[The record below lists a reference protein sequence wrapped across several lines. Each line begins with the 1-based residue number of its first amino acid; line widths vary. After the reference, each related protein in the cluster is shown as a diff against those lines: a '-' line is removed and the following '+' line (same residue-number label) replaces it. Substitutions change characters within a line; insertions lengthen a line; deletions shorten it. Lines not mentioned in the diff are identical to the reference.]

1 MDFKNILIRKKEE
14 GIAWL
19 MVNRPE
25 KRNTLD
31 IATRREII
39 RAYEDIKED
48 LSIRVL
54 IISGVGGKVF
64 SSGSDV
70 TELLEFNPIEME
82 DFLATKAQSVYTRFE
97 QLDKPVIAMID
108 GFCLG
113 SGLELAMAADIRI
126 ASTLSRFGLP
136 EVNVGVIPG
145 GGGTQR
151 LARLVGMG
159 MAKKMIFTGEIIDAE
174 TAFRIGLVDEVVL
187 PEKLEETT
195 LSIANKISQ
204 KSPLTI
210 KWAKRAINNS
220 QETSLAMGLAYE
232 ALVESFIIS
241 SFDAKEGMRAFM
253 EKRSPQYRGR

>member
-1 MDFKNILIRKKEE
+1 MDFKNILIRKEE

-31 IATRREII
+31 IATRREIVK
-39 RAYEDIKED
+39 AYEEIRDDLFIK
-48 LSIRVL
+48 VL

-64 SSGSDV
+64 ISGSDV
-70 TELLEFNPIEME
+70 TELLEFNPVEME
-82 DFLATKAQSVYTRFE
+82 DFLATKAQQVYTKFE
-97 QLDKPVIAMID
+97 HLDKPVIAMID

-113 SGLELAMAADIRI
+113 SGLELAMAADIRVS
-126 ASTLSRFGLP
+126 STLSKFGMP
-136 EVNVGVIPG
+136 EVDVGVIPG

-174 TAFRIGLVDEVVL
+174 TAFRIGLVDEIVL

-195 LSIANKISQ
+195 LSMAKKISQ

-220 QETSLAMGLAYE
+220 QETSLTMGLAYE

-241 SFDAKEGMRAFM
+241 SLDAKEGMKAFV
-253 EKRSPQYRGR
+253 EKRSPRFKGR